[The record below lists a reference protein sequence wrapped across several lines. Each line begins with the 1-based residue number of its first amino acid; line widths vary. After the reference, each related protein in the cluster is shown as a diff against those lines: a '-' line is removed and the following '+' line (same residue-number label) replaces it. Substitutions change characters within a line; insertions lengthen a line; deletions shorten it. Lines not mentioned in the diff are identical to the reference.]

1 MVAGTSISTES
12 SPGKPISPHTPHTP
26 AIPSRLSANSIIE
39 YPHRASSSGEDRLLQ
54 REEPRRVERSRTN
67 TSRDPNTGAID
78 IPTSPRP
85 FHPNYQR
92 SSSVAQQPRTLAIE
106 DELDLFPFGLR
117 SASLGADERPQLSI
131 SALAGLQEGSTE
143 ALPNVG
149 RDGPPFGPVPNPE
162 ECSSAPMTRQQSSSL
177 EGREETGS
185 LPQRGLTYR
194 PRIGRGSG
202 RGHTPP
208 HGSLSSLADRG
219 SGSGSSDQR
228 GGRYSYTRPASTFE
242 EEEPLLF
249 AMSDFGAIQSRRSLE
264 EARGGSSAG
273 ASDRGGGDSGASSR
287 RGSRKSA
294 RQDSSTGR
302 VW

>member
-1 MVAGTSISTES
+1 MV
-12 SPGKPISPHTPHTP
+12 
-26 AIPSRLSANSIIE
+26 
-39 YPHRASSSGEDRLLQ
+39 
-54 REEPRRVERSRTN
+54 
-67 TSRDPNTGAID
+67 
-78 IPTSPRP
+78 
-85 FHPNYQR
+85 
-92 SSSVAQQPRTLAIE
+92 
-106 DELDLFPFGLR
+106 FPFGLR

-131 SALAGLQEGSTE
+131 SALAGLQEGSAE
-143 ALPNVG
+143 VLPDVG
-149 RDGPPFGPVPNPE
+149 HPVLPFGPVPNPE
-162 ECSSAPMTRQQSSSL
+162 ECISAPMTRQQSSSL
-177 EGREETGS
+177 EGREETES

-249 AMSDFGAIQSRRSLE
+249 AMSDFGAIQQSRRSLE

-294 RQDSSTGR
+294 RPDNPGR